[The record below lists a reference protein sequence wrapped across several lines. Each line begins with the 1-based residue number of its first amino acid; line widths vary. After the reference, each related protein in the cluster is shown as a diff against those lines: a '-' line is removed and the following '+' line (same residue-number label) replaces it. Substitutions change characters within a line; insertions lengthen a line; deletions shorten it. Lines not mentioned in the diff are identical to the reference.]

1 VHALHSI
8 VVGLL
13 IVWAFEV
20 VAIAAVALL
29 GATRSRV
36 RSDSGR
42 AQVTMRND
50 LSSYDP
56 AHSAIADLV
65 GSSRRDV

>member
-1 VHALHSI
+1 MHALHSI

-13 IVWAFEV
+13 MVWAFEV
-20 VAIAAVALL
+20 VAIAAVALV
-29 GATRSRV
+29 GATTSRV

-42 AQVTMRND
+42 TQATLRND

-56 AHSAIADLV
+56 AQSAIADLV